1 MTIEVK
7 PLHPAFGA
15 EVSGVDLTAGDAL
28 TREIE
33 AAIGQYGLLLFRNM
47 PFDDEALIRFGNR
60 FGPMQ
65 NLSAKAN
72 VPSPIAMITNLA
84 EDGKQLPKDAMMRKQ
99 NDANCLW
106 HIDSTYLF
114 PRATYS
120 YLNARIVTSTGGET
134 EYCDTRVAWD
144 ALTQDQRA
152 RIENV
157 TCDHAIQHSRR
168 LIGYDMS
175 NDFHR
180 PLPSIRRKLVEPHAP
195 SGRNAMLIASHVEA
209 VEGMSYE
216 EARAL
221 IDELIAIASAPERV
235 YTHRWAV
242 GDLLMWD
249 NRCVLHRGK
258 PYAQYDEARD
268 LRSVRNDD
276 VNDNGVV
283 LGEQDQANLAA
294 VNAG

>member
-1 MTIEVK
+1 MAIEVK

-15 EVSGVDLTAGDAL
+15 EVTGVDLARGEDL

-33 AAIGQYGLLLFRNM
+33 GAIGRYGLLLFRDM
-47 PFDDEALIRFGNR
+47 PLDDEALTRFGNR

-65 NLSAKAN
+65 NLSAKASQ
-72 VPSPIAMITNLA
+72 PSPIALITNLDG
-84 EDGKQLPKDAMMRKQ
+84 DGKLLPKDAMMRKQ

-106 HIDSTYLF
+106 HIDSSYLC

-120 YLNARIVTSTGGET
+120 YLTARVVTSIGGET
-134 EYCDTRVAWD
+134 QYCDTRVAWE
-144 ALTQDQRA
+144 ALSDEQQA
-152 RIENV
+152 RIESL
-157 TCDHAIQHSRR
+157 TCDHSIQHSRR

-175 NDFHR
+175 NDFTR
-180 PLPSIRRKLVEPHAP
+180 PLPSVRRKLVEDHAL
-195 SGRNAMLIASHVEA
+195 SGRKSMLIASHVEA

-216 EARAL
+216 EGRAL
-221 IDELIAIASAPERV
+221 IDELVAIASAPERV
-235 YTHRWAV
+235 YSHRWSV

-249 NRCVLHRGK
+249 NRCILHRGT
-258 PYAQYDEARD
+258 PYKQYDEVRD

-283 LGEQDQANLAA
+283 LGGKDKATVAALA
-294 VNAG
+294 G

>member
-1 MTIEVK
+1 MAIEVK

-15 EVSGVDLTAGDAL
+15 VVTGVDLAAGDEL

-47 PFDDEALIRFGNR
+47 PLDDEALTRFGNR

-72 VPSPIAMITNLA
+72 VPSPIALITNID
-84 EDGKQLPKDAMMRKQ
+84 EDGKLLPKDAAMRRQ

-106 HIDSTYLF
+106 HIDSSYLS

-144 ALTQDQRA
+144 ALTAEQRA

-157 TCDHAIQHSRR
+157 TCDHSIIHSRR

-180 PLPSIRRKLVEPHAP
+180 PLPSIRRKLVEHHTP
-195 SGRNAMLIASHVEA
+195 SGRKSMLIASHVEA

-221 IDELIAIASAPERV
+221 IDELVEIASAPERV
-235 YTHRWAV
+235 YSHRWAV

-258 PYAQYDEARD
+258 PYAQYDEIRD

-283 LGEQDQANLAA
+283 LGEKDHANLAA